1 MPDFPWPDGERCA
14 LALPFN
20 MDGETVP
27 CVLDPPNARRR
38 LSLISEATYDG
49 RVCTPRILDVLD
61 SYQIKSTFFVPGF
74 TAELNADL
82 VKEGRRPRP
91 RARSSRLHPR
101 MGGSIPVTA
110 DFAATVADDL
120 VVVGFGLPDDGNHAP
135 NDSFWSNSM
144 APRRRCCAGYGR
156 RAA

>member
-49 RVCTPRILDVLD
+49 RVYTPRILDVLD

-82 VKEGRRPRP
+82 VKE
-91 RARSSRLHPR
+91 
-101 MGGSIPVTA
+101 
-110 DFAATVADDL
+110 
-120 VVVGFGLPDDGNHAP
+120 VVVRGHALGHHGYIHAWAGRSP
-135 NDSFWSNSM
+135 S
-144 APRRRCCAGYGR
+144 RRTSLR
-156 RAA
+156 RWPTTS